1 MGNSRSGELKNA
13 ELTDE
18 KINEITKKTNLSKDE
33 VLKWHK
39 EFLVRFLSQELEQI
53 FITYYKYSYFS

>member
-18 KINEITKKTNLSKDE
+18 KIHDITKKTNLSKDE

-39 EFLVRFLSQELEQI
+39 EFLVFPSFFLKI
-53 FITYYKYSYFS
+53 F